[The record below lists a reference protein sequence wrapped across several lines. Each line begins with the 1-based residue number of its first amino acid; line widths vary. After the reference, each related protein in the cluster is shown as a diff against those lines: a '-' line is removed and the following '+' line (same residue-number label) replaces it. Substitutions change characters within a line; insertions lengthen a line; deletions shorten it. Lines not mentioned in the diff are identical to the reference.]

1 MQTPPSST
9 HRRGRCWRSSPVD
22 TDQLVGY
29 EWAMTTG
36 SGRGW
41 ALLLALALCCS
52 CSGSGALS
60 EAESETVA
68 DELSLRIDLSVW
80 KRLHVGPRRKLRLVV
95 QLEAGTRYVA
105 RVTDHWGWPSDRPR
119 PSPTLDVDIRVPR
132 GASLT
137 GVVHNRSQDANGTL
151 PDPIPFVAPAPG
163 RVEID
168 VRELDGV
175 GGDFELRLDRE
186 PAGEPPRA
194 TAPPD
199 GVVVHQVGP
208 VNDLVTVTSP
218 AVLLAGGGPDHD
230 AATSALVRAGGQGDA
245 VILRMDD
252 TGGAYATYFVQ
263 RGAHAATE
271 IAFDPDGGN
280 ADVDGAALAT
290 LRARADDPWVAQR
303 IDAAEILFFAGGNQ
317 TKYVDAWRGTVLA
330 AAVDRLV
337 IRRGAIGGTSAG
349 MHVLGGI
356 VHTPRGA
363 GDSVTSADAL
373 ADPYLAES
381 ERSGS
386 RSLEL
391 APSPFVLPVLR
402 DLVMDT
408 HWTQRG
414 RLGRSLTFLARVL
427 TDELRPL
434 GSIALLA
441 CDEGVAVLVDGS
453 GRGRVFAPAAGGA
466 AFLFR
471 PEVVPDRCADDRTLD
486 WRAGVPFVRIEGT
499 MAGDAT
505 LDLRGPVGP
514 GRAKV
519 VDGVASAP

>member
-1 MQTPPSST
+1 MTYA
-9 HRRGRCWRSSPVD
+9 RWRG
-22 TDQLVGY
+22 
-29 EWAMTTG
+29 AA
-36 SGRGW
+36 
-41 ALLLALALCCS
+41 ALLGLACTCN
-52 CSGSGALS
+52 CSGSGVS
-60 EAESETVA
+60 SMSDAETTA
-68 DELSLRIDLSVW
+68 DELSVNIDLSVW
-80 KRLHVGPRRKLRLVV
+80 NKMHVRAYQKLRVAV
-95 QLEAGTRYVA
+95 TLEAGTRYVA

-119 PSPTLDVDIRVPR
+119 PPSTLDVDVRVPR

-137 GVVHNRSQDANGTL
+137 GVVHNRSHDANGTL
-151 PDPIPFVAPAPG
+151 PDPIPFLAPA
-163 RVEID
+163 RVEL
-168 VRELDGV
+168 VLRELDGE

-186 PAGEPPRA
+186 SATEPPLA
-194 TAPPD
+194 AAPPD
-199 GVVVHQVGP
+199 GIAVHQAGP
-208 VNDLVTVTSP
+208 LTDLVTVTRF
-218 AVLLAGGGPDHD
+218 AALVAGGGPDHD
-230 AATSALVRAGGQGDA
+230 AATSALVVAGGHGDA

-280 ADVDGAALAT
+280 TDVDGAALVT

-303 IDAAEILFFAGGNQ
+303 IDAAEILFIAGGNQ
-317 TKYVDAWRGTVLA
+317 TKYVDAWRGTQLA

-337 IRRGAIGGTSAG
+337 NRGGAVGGTSAG

-427 TDELRPL
+427 TDEVRPL

-471 PEVVPDRCADDRTLD
+471 PDVVPGRCADDRTLD
-486 WRAGVPFVRIEGT
+486 WRAGVPFARIEGT

>member
-1 MQTPPSST
+1 
-9 HRRGRCWRSSPVD
+9 
-22 TDQLVGY
+22 
-29 EWAMTTG
+29 
-36 SGRGW
+36 
-41 ALLLALALCCS
+41 
-52 CSGSGALS
+52 
-60 EAESETVA
+60 
-68 DELSLRIDLSVW
+68 
-80 KRLHVGPRRKLRLVV
+80 
-95 QLEAGTRYVA
+95 
-105 RVTDHWGWPSDRPR
+105 
-119 PSPTLDVDIRVPR
+119 
-132 GASLT
+132 
-137 GVVHNRSQDANGTL
+137 
-151 PDPIPFVAPAPG
+151 
-163 RVEID
+163 
-168 VRELDGV
+168 
-175 GGDFELRLDRE
+175 
-186 PAGEPPRA
+186 
-194 TAPPD
+194 
-199 GVVVHQVGP
+199 
-208 VNDLVTVTSP
+208 
-218 AVLLAGGGPDHD
+218 
-230 AATSALVRAGGQGDA
+230 
-245 VILRMDD
+245 
-252 TGGAYATYFVQ
+252 
-263 RGAHAATE
+263 
-271 IAFDPDGGN
+271 
-280 ADVDGAALAT
+280 VDGAALVT

-303 IDAAEILFFAGGNQ
+303 IDAAEILFIAGGNQ
-317 TKYVDAWRGTVLA
+317 TKYVDAWRGTQLA

-337 IRRGAIGGTSAG
+337 NRGGAVGGTSAG

-471 PEVVPDRCADDRTLD
+471 PDVVPGRCADDRTLD
-486 WRAGVPFVRIEGT
+486 WRAGVPFARIEGT